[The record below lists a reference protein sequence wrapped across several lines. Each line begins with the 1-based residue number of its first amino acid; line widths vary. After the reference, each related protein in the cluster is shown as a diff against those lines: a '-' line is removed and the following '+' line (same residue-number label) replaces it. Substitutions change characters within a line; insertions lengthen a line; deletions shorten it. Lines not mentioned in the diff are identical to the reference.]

1 MSTYNEVRL
10 IKKQGITLKYAVL
23 SIAAVGV
30 IGAVFMAGGRE
41 GYGYGYHKAIATVRT
56 AVQASQ
62 YPTVKVVWASK
73 KPVAIISGGIC
84 QPVDSARELPSFY
97 HVEYV
102 SPYDRPCGPGK
113 PGTPYA
119 DSAALSAIKAQV
131 DATH

>member
-1 MSTYNEVRL
+1 MSASCE
-10 IKKQGITLKYAVL
+10 IQKIQKQGAALKYAVL
-23 SIAAVGV
+23 SIVAVG
-30 IGAVFMAGGRE
+30 ILGAVFMAGGRE
-41 GYGYGYHKAIATVRT
+41 GYGYAVHKIKA

-119 DSAALSAIKAQV
+119 DSAALAAITRAVQK
-131 DATH
+131 